1 MKLLKQLIHNAN
13 AVAAK
18 AYSAFSSRRLTRPVF
33 IVGCGRSGTTI
44 LGNTLARHRRVTYLN
59 EPRHLWCSCYPETDV
74 WSAKAAARKGRVVL
88 TEADADPGKSNAL
101 HRLFLFETV
110 KTGRPVFIEKLPINT
125 FRLPF
130 IVEMFPDARFV
141 HIYRNGREVAKSI
154 AREDAKGRW
163 FVATAYRWKQL
174 VQLASAKEDTSQLV
188 GLCTDPYEKGLLEWR
203 LSTEA
208 AVGFFRGIPADSYYE
223 LSYANLVD
231 NPLGVMQRLLSFLD
245 IEVDR
250 RVVEYARDRIIR
262 KTKQPPDPALS
273 PIEKEIGGELLP
285 LTMDAQ
291 IDGGLSR
298 QANIVSRS
306 DRDSAVVKLG
316 QDNPLSA
323 VVAAAELPGE
333 VDLQPPVDCVC
344 PSSPSSV

>member
-1 MKLLKQLIHNAN
+1 MRLLKRLIHKVN
-13 AVAAK
+13 AVAADV
-18 AYSAFSSRRLTRPVF
+18 YSAFSSRRLTRPVF

-74 WSAKAAARKGRVVL
+74 WSDKAAARQGRVVL
-88 TEADADPGKSNAL
+88 TDANADPQRSNAL
-101 HRLFLFETV
+101 RRLFLFETV

-130 IVEMFPDARFV
+130 INEMFPDARFV

-154 AREDAKGRW
+154 ERADAKGRW
-163 FVATAYRWKQL
+163 FGASSYKWTQL
-174 VQLASAKEDTSQLV
+174 VQIASAREDTSQLAE
-188 GLCTDPYEKGLLEWR
+188 LCARPYEKGLLEWR

-208 AVGFFRGIPADSYYE
+208 AVGFFHGMPADSYYE
-223 LSYANLVD
+223 LSYADLVD
-231 NPLGVMQRLLSFLD
+231 NPVRATQRLLSFLA

-250 RVVEYARDRIIR
+250 RVVEFARDQISR
-262 KTKQPPDPALS
+262 KTKQPEDPVLS
-273 PIEKEIGGELLP
+273 PTEKKIGGELLP
-285 LTMDAQ
+285 LSMEAH

-306 DRDSAVVKLG
+306 DRNSVVGNLG
-316 QDNPLSA
+316 GRDFRE
-323 VVAAAELPGE
+323 AA
-333 VDLQPPVDCVC
+333 
-344 PSSPSSV
+344 